1 MSEPASSWFNRT
13 VLGAGV
19 TSLLADL
26 SYETVLSVLPGYLSK
41 LGSGPAVLGAI
52 EGSADALASFV
63 KLGSGWW
70 SDAVARRKPFAIA
83 GYALTGLMPA
93 LIAVAAAW
101 PLVAIARMLGWF
113 GKGLRGPARDALLA
127 ASVSAKDR
135 GKAFGLHRAGDTI
148 GAVIGPLLGAEL
160 LQHLGSGLE
169 FPERPVLWWAVVP
182 GVLSALAFLTLV
194 REVRGAAVKTYT
206 FGDAVKQLP
215 PRFRKFLVGVGFF
228 GVGDFSAL
236 LLVAAATNAFGGK
249 VDAAV
254 LGARLYA
261 LRNLTAALTAFP
273 AGALSDRFGR
283 LPLLA
288 AGYGFAAAVMIGF
301 MTAVMTATASLPIW
315 ASLFAAAGVYI
326 AIEEALEGAAAA
338 DLVDDPAIRG
348 TAFGALG
355 AVNGV
360 GDFISSVLVG
370 GLSLIAPFAGFAY
383 AAIVMIIGTISIS
396 RLAMSSPSRPH
407 DGNMNA

>member
-1 MSEPASSWFNRT
+1 MNDRSSTWFNRT

-70 SDAVARRKPFAIA
+70 SDAVARRKPFAVA
-83 GYALTGLMPA
+83 GYFLTGLMPA

-101 PLVAIARMLGWF
+101 PLIAVARLLGWF
-113 GKGLRGPARDALLA
+113 GKGLRGPARDSLLA

-160 LQHLGSGLE
+160 LQHLGSGLD

-182 GVLSALAFLTLV
+182 GVLSALAFLVLV
-194 REVRGAAVKTYT
+194 REVRGAAVKKYT

-215 PRFRKFLVGVGFF
+215 PRYRKFLFGVGLF
-228 GVGDFSAL
+228 GAGDFSAL
-236 LLVAAATNAFGGK
+236 LLVAAATRAFGGT

-254 LGARLYA
+254 MGARLYA
-261 LRNLTAALTAFP
+261 LRNLAAALTAFP
-273 AGALSDRFGR
+273 AGALSDRVGR

-288 AGYGFAAAVMIGF
+288 AGYAFAAAVMIGF
-301 MTAVMTATASLPIW
+301 MTAVMTATAALSVW
-315 ASLFAAAGVYI
+315 AVLFAAAGVYI

-338 DLVDDPAIRG
+338 DLVDHPAIRG
-348 TAFGALG
+348 TAFGVLG

-370 GLSLIAPFAGFAY
+370 GLALIAPFAGFAY
-383 AAIVMIIGTISIS
+383 AATVMTTGALLIA
-396 RLAMSSPSRPH
+396 RLAMSSPPRAYDS
-407 DGNMNA
+407 NVNA